1 MKKTLIAALVL
12 SSTTFAYADSDSSS
26 LTLESKEQRLG
37 YSVGSM
43 FGGRMGQDFSDLDLE
58 TFITGFKD
66 AYAGKELALT
76 ETEITESIQMFQQ
89 EQLAKAQIEQEKLVA
104 EAAAKN
110 AAWFA
115 ELEKTDGV
123 MKTESGLMYKAITE
137 GEGGTPT
144 ETDVVKVNY
153 EGSLVDGTV
162 FDSSYERG
170 EPISFPLNQVIPGW
184 TEGLQLMTVGSK
196 YELYIPADLAY
207 GPGGTGPIP
216 PNSPLK
222 FVVELLD
229 IETEEVA
236 DTTEEATE
244 EATK

>member
-12 SSTTFAYADSDSSS
+12 SSTTFSYADSADSS

-43 FGGRMGQDFSDLDLE
+43 FGGRMGQDFTDLDLE
-58 TFITGFKD
+58 TFIKGFKD

-76 ETEITESIQMFQQ
+76 EAEITESIQMFQQ
-89 EQLAKAQIEQEKLVA
+89 EKLAEAQREQEKLAA
-104 EAAAKN
+104 EASAKN
-110 AAWFA
+110 AEWFA
-115 ELEKTDGV
+115 ELEKMDGV
-123 MKTESGLMYKAITE
+123 MKTESGLMYKAITQ
-137 GEGGTPT
+137 GEGAAPV

-196 YELYIPADLAY
+196 YELYIPSDLAY

-216 PNSPLK
+216 PNAPLK

-229 IETEEVA
+229 IETEEE
-236 DTTEEATE
+236 TETE
-244 EATK
+244 TAEETAQ

>member
-1 MKKTLIAALVL
+1 MKKTFIAALML
-12 SSTTFAYADSDSSS
+12 STTTLAFADSDHDAP
-26 LTLESKEQRLG
+26 TLESKEQRLG

-43 FGGRMGQDFSDLDLE
+43 FGGRMGQDFTDLDLE
-58 TFITGFKD
+58 TFIKGFKD
-66 AYAGKELALT
+66 AYAGKQLSMT
-76 ETEITESIQMFQQ
+76 EEEIEASIQAFQQ
-89 EQLAKAQIEQEKLVA
+89 EKIAEAQREQEKLAA
-104 EAAAKN
+104 EAAEKN
-110 AAWFA
+110 ASWFA
-115 ELEKTDGV
+115 ELDKTDGV
-123 MKTESGLMYKAITE
+123 MKTESGLMYKAITTSE
-137 GEGGTPT
+137 GKSPI
-144 ETDVVKVNY
+144 ETDTVKVNY

-229 IETEEVA
+229 IETA
-236 DTTEEATE
+236 ATE
-244 EATK
+244 EEPMEDEEAAK